1 MLNVHPQISASN
13 ATHVTLRNVG
23 FNLSGNFTCEVT
35 ADESTRFYT
44 STATNTLTVVGMYC
58 VNVILCEMFIKTL
71 SKALTIIMMNIKKG
85 NHNIFN
91 ILRVVLPSHRKP
103 ACLSFYRKAS
113 KMFYTSIMTTKTKLT
128 KAEFG

>member
-71 SKALTIIMMNIKKG
+71 SKALTIIMMNIKKETTT
-85 NHNIFN
+85 F
-91 ILRVVLPSHRKP
+91 LTYFV
-103 ACLSFYRKAS
+103 LSFHRTANQHVCHFIERLQKC
-113 KMFYTSIMTTKTKLT
+113 FIRL
-128 KAEFG
+128 